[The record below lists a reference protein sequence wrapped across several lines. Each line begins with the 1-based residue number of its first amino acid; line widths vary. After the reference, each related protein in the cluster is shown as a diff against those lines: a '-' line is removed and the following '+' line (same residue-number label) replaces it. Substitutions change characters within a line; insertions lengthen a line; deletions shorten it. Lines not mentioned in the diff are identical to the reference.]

1 MNADGDFAPLFFII
15 RHSVSSTTRPD
26 QSGMKVIQDLHKRD
40 DGFGASNGWKLLK
53 WTKKLTIYN
62 KKKVPEEAVHMVWYI
77 IHETTGNVI
86 TSQYKAWNDTVRM
99 CMWLELVMM
108 PIQERDGKLMLW
120 MDNCGCHKT
129 FAVEEMMKALQ
140 MDVACLPPNMTHIL
154 QVPDLVVNGP
164 LKAYTRNLRAFRIV
178 EYFKGFRLE
187 YIEND
192 KIPIENRKKMKFTP
206 PKPTM
211 VEGIQDLIKLF
222 EGDFKLPKFKQ
233 SIARSFVNTG
243 TAPSPL
249 DNFTFKEYCSNDML
263 VGTTGTTNIIPKGTQ
278 PSVRDESEFIQ
289 EAFNLYLD
297 EDADDD
303 DDDNIDWNEVS
314 DLFD

>member
-1 MNADGDFAPLFFII
+1 VNEDGDFAPLFFII
-15 RHSVSSTTRPD
+15 RHSVSSATKPD

-40 DGFGASNGWKLLK
+40 DGFGLSNGWKLEK
-53 WTKKLTIYN
+53 RSKELTIYN
-62 KKKVPEEAVHMVWYI
+62 KKKVPEKATHIVWYI
-77 IHETTGNVI
+77 IHETTRNVI

-108 PIQERDGKLMLW
+108 PIQKRDGKLLLW

-129 FAVEEMMKALQ
+129 FAVEELMAALE
-140 MDVACLPPNMTHIL
+140 MDVASLPPNMTHIL
-154 QVPDLVVNGP
+154 QVLDLVVNGP
-164 LKAYTRNLRAFRIV
+164 LKAHTRNLRAFRIV
-178 EYFKGFRLE
+178 KYFKGFRIE
-187 YIEND
+187 YLEND
-192 KIPIENRKKMKFTP
+192 KLPLENRKKMKFAP

-211 VEGIQDLIKLF
+211 VEGIQDLTNLF
-222 EGDFKLPKFKQ
+222 EGDFKLDKFKQ

-249 DNFTFKEYCSNDML
+249 DDSFKEHNSNDML
-263 VGTTGTTNIIPKGTQ
+263 VGTTGTTKIIPNGTQ
-278 PSVRDESEFIQ
+278 HSIRYESKSVQ

-303 DDDNIDWNEVS
+303 DNIDWHDVS
-314 DLFD
+314 NLLE